1 MNSKDSDQF
10 DDDIFEDREEGED
23 DTSDVIRQALAAQG
37 VDADDEDDDAGFD
50 QAPIED
56 APGDDRVSQEEG
68 TKLASD
74 AQLKAE
80 TGEGDD
86 KEKTPDA
93 PNDEEGESK
102 PKEAEEP
109 QKTEDDAPD
118 LTAAPMD
125 QLLRD
130 VPEASRAELTRR
142 LSDAERIMAPF
153 QSDYARAQMEQFGSS
168 PEQMSARLMQLA
180 EYASTKPDEYLAW
193 AAQEMAASPDKIGE
207 VLGNAA
213 KLHGYKLVKAEEEGD
228 DDIFADEET
237 KALKRENADLKRRLE
252 GGGPAFG
259 PDTPQMQ
266 QQRDVQTA
274 LSNLVSERNPD
285 GTLRRPHFQALEGHI
300 ARKAQAHRQQTQK
313 AVTVEDIDRFYHEAE
328 TEFRGMFGNPAAQ
341 TQTDVAE
348 GDKQKAAAAERAKRA
363 STSIDG
369 TGQGANRR
377 PALAADADLTD
388 VIRDALNRSVDG

>member
-1 MNSKDSDQF
+1 MNRKDSDQF
-10 DDDIFEDREEGED
+10 DDDIFADRDEGED
-23 DTSDVIRQALAAQG
+23 ETSDVIRQALAAQG
-37 VDADDEDDDAGFD
+37 VDADDQDDDAGFD

-56 APGDDRVSQEEG
+56 APGDDRVPQEEG
-68 TKLASD
+68 SKLASD

-80 TGEGDD
+80 TGGEG
-86 KEKTPDA
+86 KAPKPD
-93 PNDEEGESK
+93 ESK
-102 PKEAEEP
+102 DEDAEAKAEDAADPE
-109 QKTEDDAPD
+109 QTGDDAPD

-153 QSDYARAQMEQFGSS
+153 QSDYARGQMERFGST
-168 PEQMSARLMQLA
+168 PEQMSVRLMQLA

-213 KLHGYKLVKAEEEGD
+213 KLHGFKLVKAEEEGD

-259 PDTPQMQ
+259 PDTLQMQ

-274 LSNLVSERNPD
+274 LTSLVTERNPD
-285 GTLRRPHFQALEGHI
+285 GTLRRPHFRELEGHI
-300 ARKAQAHRQQTQK
+300 ARKAQAQRQQTQK
-313 AVTVEDIDRFYHEAE
+313 AVTVEDIDRFYREAE
-328 TEFRGMFGNPAAQ
+328 TEFRSMFGNPAAQ
-341 TQTDVAE
+341 PQPEVAE
-348 GDKQKAAAAERAKRA
+348 GDKRKAAAAERAKRA

-369 TGQGANRR
+369 TGQGASRR

-388 VIRDALNRSVDG
+388 VIRHALNRSVDG